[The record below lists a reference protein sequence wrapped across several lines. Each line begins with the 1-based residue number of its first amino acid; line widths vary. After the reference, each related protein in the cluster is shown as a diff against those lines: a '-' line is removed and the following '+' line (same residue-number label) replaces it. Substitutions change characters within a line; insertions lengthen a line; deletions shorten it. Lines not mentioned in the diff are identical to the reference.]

1 MSDFAVMPS
10 LFGIGVYLMV
20 WEGGDVLKEA
30 GVKKKSLRS
39 AIFAN
44 YLELFYSIQ
53 NFLLGKPTLSKL
65 QPFNNSSSGKI
76 LVYVAFL
83 ITCFMACF
91 LWFMFVLL
99 KDLAVST
106 LHFSIL
112 KKGIKAYF

>member
-1 MSDFAVMPS
+1 
-10 LFGIGVYLMV
+10 MV

-44 YLELFYSIQ
+44 YLEPFYSIQ

-83 ITCFMACF
+83 ITCFMAGFRC
-91 LWFMFVLL
+91 FMFVLL
-99 KDLAVST
+99 
-106 LHFSIL
+106 SIL
-112 KKGIKAYF
+112 LVSEHDRIIMNFNDNAFDFRLPMKCARS

>member
-1 MSDFAVMPS
+1 MSEFAVMPS

-20 WEGGDVLKEA
+20 WEGGGDVLKEA
-30 GVKKKSLRS
+30 GVKKKKSLRS

-112 KKGIKAYF
+112 